1 MRPMCV
7 DLRTEL
13 MKKKIYGTEGDDH
26 QAWLDHI
33 GLMNCMIATMRLK
46 ASIIWSTHFTES
58 PK

>member
-1 MRPMCV
+1 MCV

-33 GLMNCMIATMRLK
+33 GLMNCMITTMRLK